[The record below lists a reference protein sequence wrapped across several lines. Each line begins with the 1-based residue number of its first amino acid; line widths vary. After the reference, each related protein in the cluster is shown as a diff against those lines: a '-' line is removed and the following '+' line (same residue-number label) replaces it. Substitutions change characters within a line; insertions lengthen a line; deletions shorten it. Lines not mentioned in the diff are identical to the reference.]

1 MSQRRVRVDVED
13 GERIP
18 PLLNASFVEDD
29 GDEVHTGTLE
39 ERSAGGVR
47 EKPDVR
53 CGYVPNDVRAIIHH
67 GDAGKALIVH
77 ETQRFC

>member
-1 MSQRRVRVDVED
+1 MED

-29 GDEVHTGTLE
+29 GYEVHAGTLE

-53 CGYVPNDVRAIIHH
+53 CGYVPNDI
-67 GDAGKALIVH
+67 
-77 ETQRFC
+77 